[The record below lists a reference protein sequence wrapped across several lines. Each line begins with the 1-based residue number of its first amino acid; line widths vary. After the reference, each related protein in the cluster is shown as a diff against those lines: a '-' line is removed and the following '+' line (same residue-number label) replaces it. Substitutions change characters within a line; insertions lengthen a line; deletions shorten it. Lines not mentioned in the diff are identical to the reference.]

1 MDVGYMVT
9 SFLRVTVL
17 DVLALGEACDAFFFI
32 ASYFATLRLKSN

>member
-17 DVLALGEACDAFFFI
+17 DVLALGDAFFFI